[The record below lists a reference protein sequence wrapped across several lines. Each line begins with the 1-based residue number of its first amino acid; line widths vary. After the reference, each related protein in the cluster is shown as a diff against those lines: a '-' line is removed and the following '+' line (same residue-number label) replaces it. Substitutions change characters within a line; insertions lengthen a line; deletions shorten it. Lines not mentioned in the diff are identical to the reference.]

1 MYGGG
6 GGVRGED
13 VTGFTQ
19 RDMDGLAVIYLRR
32 DALNAWNV
40 AVNATFPNFPTFP
53 KRCFVASHL
62 LHFGCR
68 TISKG
73 AL

>member
-1 MYGGG
+1 MHGGG
-6 GGVRGED
+6 GGEGGGRNR
-13 VTGFTQ
+13 FC
-19 RDMDGLAVIYLRR
+19 DMDGLAVIYLRR

-40 AVNATFPNFPTFP
+40 AVNATFPNFPTFC